1 MEIKLRDYQE
11 ECIRTICQQKPGAH
25 LCQMATGM
33 GKCFAKGTKILMH
46 DGSEKEV
53 QEIKPE
59 DKVMGWDSQPRTV
72 VSCARG
78 KEKMYEIKRKKHDSY
93 IVNESHILSLKI
105 TGISNKREKF
115 VIDSLGRKYKSGD
128 ICNIEVRDYLKCSK
142 TFKHVAKGFC
152 MPVKFDK
159 KPVPVDPY
167 FLGVWLGDGASA
179 GLRITTEDSE
189 ILEEVKEFARNNGFA
204 VTECKYRS
212 SGNAKDYYLKNFKRN
227 SIRKYFKENLF
238 LNKRIPDE
246 YIKNSEEVRLQILAG
261 LIDTD
266 GYLAN
271 NSNFEFCSKS
281 ERIRDQVSFLCRTL
295 GFTARNFKRYNK
307 KYLKEFYYC
316 IISGDTERVPTRVK
330 RKKAIN
336 NSNKNNLMHGIDVV
350 PAENEEEYFG
360 FEISGKDRM
369 FLLSDC
375 TVVHNTATFSQ
386 IPRQGRVLL
395 LSHREELVHQPA
407 KYYDCKVGFE
417 RAGEVS
423 HGEEVVSASVQSM
436 VRRLDRFSPDE
447 FDMIVTDEAHRAV
460 ATTYRRI
467 YDYFR
472 PRLHVGFTA
481 TPNRGDH
488 VRLDS
493 VFSKIIFQRDL
504 RWAIEHGYLCDIH
517 CLRVNIGFDLSRV
530 HTRMGDYAPGEL
542 EEAMAGTSDAI
553 AQAYREHARGA
564 TLIFAVSVSQAEEIA
579 ARIPGAVVVTGKTKN
594 RADIIDRF
602 TAGEIPCIVNVM
614 VFTEGTDIPRVE
626 TVIIA
631 RPTQSEALYCLDEK
645 TEILTENGWK
655 RDVCIGERVAA
666 FVPEIGEIKF
676 VPSIAKVRRPLSDDE
691 CFYSIQ
697 GQSCDIRVTNKHRML
712 YRNKQDKFWSI
723 KTAEEVA
730 ARTSGAYIPVSGY
743 GKFSGIP
750 LNDDEIRFIAWV
762 VTDGHINPLNNQ
774 ITISQSSTQPWVEEI
789 QRVIESCG
797 LKFGRHICNSET
809 KFKRNG
815 NNIVWTVSKGKPRG
829 RDSHLKGWAYLETY
843 LSKDFSRALHN
854 MTEKQFE
861 IFIET
866 CHMAGGRKQAGK
878 GWTQRSYHIGKG
890 NKQFLE
896 NLQIA
901 AIMRGYRANLSIE
914 TKGRD
919 NPFFTLHIK
928 KQDFI
933 NVGSSYDGRPAW
945 KIEKGSGEMCWCV
958 QNAVG
963 TLVTRRN
970 GKVAI
975 VGNCQMVGRGLRLY
989 PGKEKLILIDC
1000 VGVTGKASLCT
1011 APSLLGI
1018 DLDNVPEKKRAELQ
1032 GDLFELPD
1040 KIIAASDCPESW
1052 IKNVEIVDLWARE
1065 QKFQTHDVNWFRMPD
1080 GSFVCSLPERQKLR
1094 ISCPDALGNAIYNGV
1109 RMPMQDALDTAYV
1122 DLRQNFGESAYIW
1135 DLRAAKKWGKAPASD
1150 KQKKIIARRCK
1161 GFDVNGLTKME
1172 ASQILNRVFAGR

>member
-1 MEIKLRDYQE
+1 MELKLRDYQQ
-11 ECIRTICQQKPGAH
+11 ECIDAIQEQAPGAY
-25 LCQMATGM
+25 LCQMATGL
-33 GKCFAKGTKILMH
+33 GK
-46 DGSEKEV
+46 
-53 QEIKPE
+53 
-59 DKVMGWDSQPRTV
+59 
-72 VSCARG
+72 
-78 KEKMYEIKRKKHDSY
+78 
-93 IVNESHILSLKI
+93 
-105 TGISNKREKF
+105 
-115 VIDSLGRKYKSGD
+115 
-128 ICNIEVRDYLKCSK
+128 
-142 TFKHVAKGFC
+142 
-152 MPVKFDK
+152 
-159 KPVPVDPY
+159 
-167 FLGVWLGDGASA
+167 
-179 GLRITTEDSE
+179 
-189 ILEEVKEFARNNGFA
+189 
-204 VTECKYRS
+204 
-212 SGNAKDYYLKNFKRN
+212 
-227 SIRKYFKENLF
+227 
-238 LNKRIPDE
+238 
-246 YIKNSEEVRLQILAG
+246 
-261 LIDTD
+261 
-266 GYLAN
+266 
-271 NSNFEFCSKS
+271 
-281 ERIRDQVSFLCRTL
+281 
-295 GFTARNFKRYNK
+295 
-307 KYLKEFYYC
+307 
-316 IISGDTERVPTRVK
+316 
-330 RKKAIN
+330 
-336 NSNKNNLMHGIDVV
+336 
-350 PAENEEEYFG
+350 
-360 FEISGKDRM
+360 
-369 FLLSDC
+369 
-375 TVVHNTATFSQ
+375 TATFSH

-407 KYYDCKVGFE
+407 KYYDCAVGFE
-417 RAGEVS
+417 RAHETS
-423 HGEEVVSASVQSM
+423 HGEPVVSASVQSL
-436 VRRLDRFSPDE
+436 VRRLNRFSPDE
-447 FDMIVTDEAHRAV
+447 FNMIITDEAHHA
-460 ATTYRRI
+460 AADTYRTI

-472 PRLHVGFTA
+472 PRLHIGFTA

-488 VRLDS
+488 VRLDN

-504 RWAIEHGYLCDIH
+504 RWGIENGYLCPIK
-517 CLRVNIGFDLSRV
+517 CLRVDIGYNLTQV
-530 HTRMGDYAPGEL
+530 KTRMGDYAPGEL
-542 EEAMAGTSDAI
+542 EEAMEGTADAI
-553 AQAYREHARGA
+553 AQAYRELAQGA
-564 TLIFAVSVSQAEEIA
+564 TLIFAVSVKQAEEIA
-579 ARIPGAVVVTGKTKN
+579 QRIPGAVVVTGKTQN
-594 RADIIDRF
+594 RDEIIKKFTSGDIK
-602 TAGEIPCIVNVM
+602 CIVNVM

-626 TVIIA
+626 TVIVA
-631 RPTQSEALYCLDEK
+631 RPTQSEGLYCLDEK

-797 LKFGRHICNSET
+797 LKFGRHICNSKT

-829 RDSHLKGWAYLETY
+829 RDSQLKGWAHLEMY

-866 CHMAGGRKQAGK
+866 CHMADGRKQAGK

-989 PGKEKLILIDC
+989 PGKEKLTLIDC

-1018 DLDNVPEKKRAELQ
+1018 DMENVPECRKNEVQ
-1032 GDLFELPD
+1032 GDLFELPR
-1040 KIIAASDCPESW
+1040 IIEAAADCPASW
-1052 IKNVEIVDLWARE
+1052 IQNVEVVDLWARN
-1065 QKFQTHDVNWFRMPD
+1065 QKYETHDVNWFRMPD
-1080 GSFVCSLPERQKLR
+1080 GAFVCSLPNSQKLK
-1094 ISCPDALGNAIYNGV
+1094 ISAPDALGDAIY
-1109 RMPMQDALDTAYV
+1109 RDEKMPMQEALDRAYRE
-1122 DLRQNFGESAYIW
+1122 LKERFANEAYIW

-1150 KQKKIIARRCK
+1150 KQMQLVEKLCKRRRFAVPE
-1161 GFDVNGLTKME
+1161 GMTKLE
-1172 ASQILNRVFAGR
+1172 ASQVLNRLMNWG